1 MYKIQS
7 SVLIVTNSD
16 YWKYSAIAFFK
27 KRLGIV
33 SAGSV
38 DDSSGN
44 VDKKYIYKKKIGEKF
59 TNDLLYTI
67 HCS

>member
-16 YWKYSAIAFFK
+16 YLKYSAIAFFMK
-27 KRLGIV
+27 ILGTV

-44 VDKKYIYKKKIGEKF
+44 VDKKIGGKF